1 MPGKSRHDRRKHSFQ
16 GKKKK
21 GRRSPPGVVAQQQA
35 VTETHKPVAP
45 PGVVAQRQAV
55 TETHKP
61 VAPPRVA
68 APSASAPTPPP
79 VLTAVRYPYILTE
92 LRRIGILAGIMLVI
106 LVLALVLS

>member
-21 GRRSPPGVVAQQQA
+21 GRRSPPGVVAQRQA
-35 VTETHKPVAP
+35 DIQIDKPV
-45 PGVVAQRQAV
+45 V
-55 TETHKP
+55 
-61 VAPPRVA
+61 PPRVA